1 MCTDND
7 SPSFLQE
14 FLISL
19 TEEKFQSFADGLA
32 VRKLEKPKRL
42 RQEFGRYSA
51 EIISK
56 HYHFRRGRDCFCY
69 APCTFLHAVHSVIS
83 DMIWVNNG
91 GTMDK
96 HFYIFLFRILF
107 LSSLECRKT
116 KAHFIDL
123 PKFIFTFFISAVVEV
138 ERLKEIK
145 KEQVVH
151 FYKVSLSNAVASS
164 RKNLRLCF

>member
-1 MCTDND
+1 MYRDND

-19 TEEKFQSFADGLA
+19 TEEKFQSFVDGLA

-69 APCTFLHAVHSVIS
+69 APCTLLHAVHSVIS

-91 GTMDK
+91 GTIIST
-96 HFYIFLFRILF
+96 FIYFRILF

-138 ERLKEIK
+138 EKLKEIK

>member
-1 MCTDND
+1 MYRDND

-19 TEEKFQSFADGLA
+19 TEEKFQSFVDGLA

-91 GTMDK
+91 GTIISTFIY
-96 HFYIFLFRILF
+96 FYFASYFCHLLNAEKQRRTLLICLSLF
-107 LSSLECRKT
+107 LRFSFQLLWK
-116 KAHFIDL
+116 
-123 PKFIFTFFISAVVEV
+123 
-138 ERLKEIK
+138 LK
-145 KEQVVH
+145 
-151 FYKVSLSNAVASS
+151 N
-164 RKNLRLCF
+164 